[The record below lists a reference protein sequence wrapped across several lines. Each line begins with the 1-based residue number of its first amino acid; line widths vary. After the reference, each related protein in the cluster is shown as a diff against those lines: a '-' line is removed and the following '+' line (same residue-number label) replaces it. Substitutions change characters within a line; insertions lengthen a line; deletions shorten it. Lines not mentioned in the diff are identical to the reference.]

1 MLINQDLQETWN
13 MQNVCL
19 SRRHNT
25 IAMHVASS
33 PTLVHFLLFSTA
45 LEVGRAHGTLVRGG
59 PDRDTDL
66 CVH

>member
-1 MLINQDLQETWN
+1 

-66 CVH
+66 CMY